1 MTQTSAPKIA
11 LNGLGRMGKLALRD
25 LFDRGLG
32 ENIVLINDLAGDA
45 EQHALLLEFDSVHG
59 RWGAQIS
66 HDADS
71 LTVNGTQMRMTHH
84 ARIEDLPLA
93 ALDVDLVIDC
103 TGVFKTADKIAP
115 YYAAGVKK
123 WWSLPRSRTAA
134 RLIWS
139 MG

>member
-59 RWGAQIS
+59 RTRSAVTHGD
-66 HDADS
+66 DATPGS
-71 LTVNGTQMRMTHH
+71 
-84 ARIEDLPLA
+84 
-93 ALDVDLVIDC
+93 
-103 TGVFKTADKIAP
+103 KTCLWP
-115 YYAAGVKK
+115 H
-123 WWSLPRSRTAA
+123 STS
-134 RLIWS
+134 IW
-139 MG
+139 